1 MHKKILVTGG
11 NRSGKSIFAENL
23 TLSFLKKPTYIAT
36 AKIFDEEMNKKVVLH
51 KQRRKKKWHEF
62 ETETNL
68 IRSLKKINKGSPV
81 LIECVTLWL
90 NNIIYE
96 KKNWRNEV
104 DKFVKFISNFN
115 QPLIIVTNEV
125 GCGIIGSNKLSRD
138 FQEISG
144 ITNQILAS
152 VCDEVYLVVCGI
164 PTKIKG

>member
-1 MHKKILVTGG
+1 M
-11 NRSGKSIFAENL
+11 
-23 TLSFLKKPTYIAT
+23 
-36 AKIFDEEMNKKVVLH
+36 
-51 KQRRKKKWHEF
+51 
-62 ETETNL
+62 
-68 IRSLKKINKGSPV
+68 
-81 LIECVTLWL
+81 
-90 NNIIYE
+90 
-96 KKNWRNEV
+96 
-104 DKFVKFISNFN
+104 KFISNFN